1 MNNNSQLTKNHIKR
15 LSIDGLVIAKFS
27 RSIFKEMQK
36 GKITAANC
44 TCSVWENFSQTID
57 NLTIWNDHFE
67 RNSDII
73 CNIKK
78 YEDIDKAKADGKVG
92 IILGWQNTSAIEND
106 IKKLQIFYDLG
117 IRIAQLT
124 YNTQNLVGSGCWES
138 NDGGLSDFGK
148 DVVLEMNRLGMIIDL
163 SHVGPKTSS
172 DAIKVSNSPVT
183 YTHCCPTLKK
193 HPRNKTDEQLK
204 EIANKGG
211 MIGFASYTPFLPK
224 GSESNID
231 DCING
236 MDYLINIVG
245 EDQVGIGTDWVQDH
259 DISFFQYL
267 QKDKGTGRYVTPP
280 YKSVPPM
287 PYGMS
292 KLSQF
297 QNFVPAMERAGWSN
311 NKIEKII
318 GLNWYLFFKEIW
330 K

>member
-44 TCSVWENFSQTID
+44 TCSVWENFNQTID
-57 NLTIWNDHFE
+57 NLTMWNDHFE

-280 YKSVPPM
+280 YKSVPTM

>member
-245 EDQVGIGTDWVQDH
+245 EDQVDIGTDWVQDH

-287 PYGMS
+287 PYGIS

>member
-148 DVVLEMNRLGMIIDL
+148 EVVLEMNRLGMIIDL

-287 PYGMS
+287 PYGIS